1 MQEPVNAAPTRATLR
16 ANWIAALRS
25 GKYKQ
30 GKRKL
35 RVEDRYC
42 CLGVACEVLGIE
54 GVKDSEGYYCYSN
67 LFAVA
72 PQKVVEELG
81 LINEVGSRND
91 GSTNLTRLNDEGKT
105 FEEIANELESGAY
118 FIREPEKVG

>member
-1 MQEPVNAAPTRATLR
+1 MEIILTENQKK
-16 ANWIAALRS
+16 WISALRS

-30 GKRKL
+30 GKKKL
-35 RVEDRYC
+35 RVGDSYC

-54 GVKDSEGYYCYSN
+54 GVKDPEGYYCYSN

-72 PQKVVEELG
+72 PMRVVEALG

-105 FEEIANELESGAY
+105 FEEIADELESGKH
-118 FIREPEKVG
+118 FV